1 MRPSGQ
7 GAPPR
12 AAPGARPRTLRA
24 DVLIVG
30 GSLGG
35 VAAALA
41 ACEGGARVVL
51 SERYRWLGGQLTS
64 QAVPPDEHPW
74 IETHGSSSAYRRL
87 RRSIRDAYAR
97 TYPLTAQSRS
107 RSDFNPGNGWVSRL
121 CVEPRVAAAVIEEL
135 LAPWVASGRLTVLR
149 ESWPI
154 AADVD
159 GDRVLGVILESA
171 RGARVEVEAQYIL
184 EATEVGE
191 LLPLAGIEHRSG
203 SESAALTGE
212 PSAGRH
218 ADAGNVQA
226 VTHVFALELADGDH
240 TIDRPAD
247 YGHWRAATLP
257 GWPGPLLS
265 WEYPDPRGG
274 RVVHGRFEPEPRA
287 ERADHETDMES
298 ALVRPE
304 LWTYRRVLDRSNY
317 EPGFFGSD
325 VTLVNW
331 PMNDYA
337 EGSLYDSDDDA
348 HHSGRARALSASFLY
363 WLQTD
368 APRADGGTGYP
379 GLRLRPDVTGTDD
392 GFAQAPYI
400 RESRRIESSTTVV
413 EQDLSV
419 AVRGDHG
426 AVRYPDSVGTG
437 CYRIDLHPTTGGDG
451 YLDVA
456 AHPFQIPLGALLP
469 VRVRNVIAAGKSIG
483 STHITN
489 GCYRVHPSEWSIGE
503 AAGALAAHC
512 VATGAEPH
520 QIRSSAVRLA
530 EFQHRLDDRG
540 LDRHWRGDER
550 LPA

>member
-1 MRPSGQ
+1 MSSDSWS
-7 GAPPR
+7 
-12 AAPGARPRTLRA
+12 TE
-24 DVLIVG
+24 VLVVG

-51 SERYRWLGGQLTS
+51 TERHPWLGGQLTS

-74 IETHGSSSAYRRL
+74 IETHGSTAAYRRL
-87 RRSIRDAYAR
+87 RRAIRDAYAR
-97 TYPLTAQSRS
+97 SYPLTAESLGRS
-107 RSDFNPGNGWVSRL
+107 EFNPGNGWVSAL
-121 CVEPRVAAAVIEEL
+121 CAEPRVAAGVIEEL

-149 ESWPI
+149 ESWPV

-159 GDRVLGVILESA
+159 GDLVRGVEFESR
-171 RGARVEVEAQYIL
+171 RGARMRVEAAYVL
-184 EATEVGE
+184 EATEIGE
-191 LLPLAGIEHRSG
+191 LLPLAGVEHRTG

-212 PSAGRH
+212 PSAQAH
-218 ADAGNVQA
+218 ADPGNVQA

-240 TIDRPAD
+240 TIDRPED
-247 YGHWRAATLP
+247 YEHWRTATLP
-257 GWPGPLLS
+257 GWPGPLLR

-274 RVVHGRFEPEPRA
+274 RVVHGRFEPEQSDGA
-287 ERADHETDMES
+287 SDMET
-298 ALVRPE
+298 ALIRPE
-304 LWTYRRVLDRSNY
+304 LWSYRRVLDRANY
-317 EPGFFGSD
+317 EPGFFTSD
-325 VTLVNW
+325 VSLVNW

-337 EGSLYDSDDDA
+337 EGGLYDSGDDERHA
-348 HHSGRARALSASFLY
+348 RQARALSASFLY
-363 WLQTD
+363 WLQTE
-368 APRADGGTGYP
+368 APRADGGTGHP

-400 RESRRIESSTTVV
+400 RESRRIEAITTVV

-426 AVRYPDSVGTG
+426 AVTYADAVGTG

-469 VRVRNVIAAGKSIG
+469 VRVRNVIGAGKSIG

-512 VATGAEPH
+512 VTAGVEPH
-520 QIRSSAVRLA
+520 QVQAAPDRLA
-530 EFQHRLDDRG
+530 TFQQLLDRRG
-540 LDRHWRGDER
+540 VDRHWRGGER
-550 LPA
+550 LPV